1 MSKMPNIRLTSVED
15 LFKTDEERQTD
26 KLEKVQ
32 IVPAELVHP
41 YPREPYQVDRATAD
55 LVQLMD
61 SIQRV
66 GKVWRIKD
74 AQGLRMPVPR
84 IGREIDRFGRSG
96 KQNVSQLSQIR
107 PEQVKKPE
115 EFNDREG
122 QGQPQM
128 EGG

>member
-61 SIQRV
+61 GYCRADDRSSSHR
-66 GKVWRIKD
+66 GRIRD
-74 AQGLRMPVPR
+74 HSRTPAGLLCEEA
-84 IGREIDRFGRSG
+84 GTSG
-96 KQNVSQLSQIR
+96 SPGNCAGI
-107 PEQVKKPE
+107 
-115 EFNDREG
+115 
-122 QGQPQM
+122 
-128 EGG
+128 